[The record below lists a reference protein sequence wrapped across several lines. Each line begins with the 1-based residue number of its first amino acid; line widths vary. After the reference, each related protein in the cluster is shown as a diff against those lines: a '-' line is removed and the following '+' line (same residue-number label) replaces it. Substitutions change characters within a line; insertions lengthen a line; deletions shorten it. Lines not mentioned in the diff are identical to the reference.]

1 MRTWIVSVCAG
12 ALIATTMTVS
22 AAARACPV
30 VGDGDD
36 GVSARPIRP
45 VTNGGSNVDT
55 SNVSVLFER
64 ARTLEALA
72 SSREN
77 DAVVRA
83 RDAETLGARARLL
96 RLEAQRVSPSERAD
110 ILAVA
115 DDLEL
120 RAASDRAQ
128 ARELR
133 LQAAELR
140 SQAAVLRE
148 RATVLARGG
157 RNGGWR
163 PRPLPKPVPVV
174 APVVAD
180 GTIL

>member
-12 ALIATTMTVS
+12 ALIATSMTTS

-30 VGDGDD
+30 
-36 GVSARPIRP
+36 GVDIDERVSVRPIVP
-45 VTNGGSNVDT
+45 VATD

-64 ARTLEALA
+64 ARALDALA
-72 SSREN
+72 SAREN

-83 RDAETLGARARLL
+83 RDAETLTSRARLL

-133 LQAAELR
+133 LQAAEFR
-140 SQAAVLRE
+140 NQAATLRE
-148 RATVLARGG
+148 RATVLSRGGG

-174 APVVAD
+174 AD
-180 GTIL
+180 GRIL